1 MHSQGGE
8 AVRPHCYFMGDAGR
22 EGEGGAVV
30 LHGMLPNLV
39 RQGGGSAMTLNARDA
54 GAAKGDEADR
64 PRRPQRRPG

>member
-1 MHSQGGE
+1 
-8 AVRPHCYFMGDAGR
+8 MGDAGR